1 MFNGPN
7 GAGKGDKRRNM
18 KISTKEF
25 EERWN
30 KIFGHKGLDKNIF
43 KEKNG
48 EKNKKS
54 NKKNN

>member
-48 EKNKKS
+48 KKKKKS